1 MMQSKKQREGIVDFF
16 FELGQMK
23 RVQHVGWAL
32 AGIRSPDS
40 IAEHALRAAQ
50 IAYLLAVLESADP
63 SRAAMIAMIHDNAE
77 VRIGDHHKVSA
88 RYLNTAKAEQQAFTE
103 QVQYLPGKVKKD
115 FLSFFAQYEH
125 RTTKEGIVACDADWL
140 EMAFEAREL
149 EEQGYHKAHNW
160 IENIEMAVETVSA
173 KKILRQMKKKSFCDW
188 WKNLKKMTYRKL

>member
-1 MMQSKKQREGIVDFF
+1 MMQSKKQREDIVDFF

-125 RTTKEGIVACDADWL
+125 RTTKEGIVARDADWL